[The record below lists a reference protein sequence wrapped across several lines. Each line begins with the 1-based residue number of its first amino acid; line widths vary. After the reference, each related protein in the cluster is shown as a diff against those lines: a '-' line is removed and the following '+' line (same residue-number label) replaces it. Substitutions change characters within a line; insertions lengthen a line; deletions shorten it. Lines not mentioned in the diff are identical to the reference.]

1 MTLFAKQV
9 VFLNLSMHFVSVLD
23 DFFVYA
29 LDVVP
34 VGARYAES
42 KSWWKSEVHRMRI
55 FTVHNTTIYYCLKRT
70 CM

>member
-23 DFFVYA
+23 DFIVYA

-42 KSWWKSEVHRMRI
+42 KSWWKSEV
-55 FTVHNTTIYYCLKRT
+55 
-70 CM
+70 